1 MAAEDHKHVDFL
13 CAQMVSADRHA
24 GPDVLPSD
32 LDEVDSCAALHVDP
46 ASQVDTHSDNFAY
59 KETVLSAMIADPS
72 FAAARLL
79 LAERLQC
86 LEEQP
91 RASHAVDASCQ
102 VEPSELNPE
111 QDPVLAPM
119 CMDSIADRE
128 ASQTR
133 CHDLSIDAMEAVYGS
148 ATEALYGP
156 VRSCTSL
163 EVLSQASEQTARQV
177 SQDSYPPAISRQPG
191 DVHHTISD
199 PFSKWQMDETK
210 FACVPADVYG
220 DTFYAAMSSEPNFM
234 AMQSA
239 LANHLHSLEE
249 QLHASQSEA
258 AYYRAAAHHHAAEVQ
273 AYAQAEEA
281 AKFKA
286 EEEAKTKSDAETK
299 VAEDARV
306 KAEEKAK
313 AKHEENQALKE
324 EVKQLRQQVESMIL
338 SQKSEK

>member
-13 CAQMVSADRHA
+13 CAQMVSADCHA

-46 ASQVDTHSDNFAY
+46 ASQVDTPSDNFAH

-163 EVLSQASEQTARQV
+163 EVLSQASEQTDSQV
-177 SQDSYPPAISRQPG
+177 
-191 DVHHTISD
+191 
-199 PFSKWQMDETK
+199 
-210 FACVPADVYG
+210 
-220 DTFYAAMSSEPNFM
+220 MSITP
-234 AMQSA
+234 SA
-239 LANHLHSLEE
+239 
-249 QLHASQSEA
+249 
-258 AYYRAAAHHHAAEVQ
+258 
-273 AYAQAEEA
+273 
-281 AKFKA
+281 
-286 EEEAKTKSDAETK
+286 
-299 VAEDARV
+299 
-306 KAEEKAK
+306 
-313 AKHEENQALKE
+313 
-324 EVKQLRQQVESMIL
+324 IL
-338 SQKSEK
+338 SASGKWTQQNSLVCQRMYME